1 MLPSRACQP
10 KILASLLV
18 VLTLLLALAG
28 RGLAAESAPPPD
40 PPARLMLVPL
50 INGYPAG
57 SELPLMLLLALP
69 PGQALAPAGPDGSG
83 LGLGLRKDA
92 GLELMDIEVAPGQP
106 GDDGGLRVLI
116 RARLKVDQTLEPGPR
131 MVKGLMSLP
140 FADGPRRMEFVLPLT
155 ILAGDERPQ
164 VMSAEMA
171 ERLGVAADGAVA
183 APAPGRPSLGATP
196 AQAVPRPAAPAPA
209 GGSGD
214 PYGGRS
220 LAWILL
226 FVFAGGLAL
235 NLTPCVY
242 PLIPITVSYFG
253 GRTEGR
259 KAALL
264 GNVLAYWAGMATMYS
279 TLGAFVALSGGMLGE
294 ALTHPA
300 VTLFITAVLV
310 ALALSMFG
318 LWEIRLPAALT
329 RLGASNRGGLAGAFG
344 MGLTVGILAAPC
356 VGPFVLGLM
365 GHVAGVGRVDYGLIV
380 FFTLSAGLGAPLA
393 VLAFFSGSLTRL
405 PGAGA
410 WMIWVR
416 KFFGVVL
423 VGMAIYTAQPLLGP
437 ELHRWL
443 LALAGLA
450 GGLYLAF
457 WEKSGK
463 GGFIVLKRV
472 IGLALVVAAGLF
484 WWFTAPPDQPADH
497 QEWTP
502 FSGQVLARAAGEG
515 RPVIV
520 DFSAAWCA
528 PCKQMDAETF
538 SDAQVQ
544 KAMSPFL
551 KVRVDVTSDPGPE
564 AKALMRQW
572 RVRGVPTIAF
582 LDKKGQVIPELT
594 VVGFMGP
601 GDFINRV
608 KMAMARVEE
617 AK

>member
-1 MLPSRACQP
+1 MRPPRARQT
-10 KILASLLV
+10 KILAIWFVS
-18 VLTLLLALAG
+18 LLLALAG
-28 RGLAAESAPPPD
+28 PAAASPAAPGPD
-40 PPARLMLVPL
+40 QPARLMLVPL
-50 INGYPAG
+50 ISGYPAG
-57 SELPLMLLLALP
+57 SELPLLMLLALH
-69 PGQALAPAGPDGSG
+69 PGQELAPEAPGAPG
-83 LGLGLRKDA
+83 LGLGLRADS
-92 GLELMDIEVAPGQP
+92 GLELVEVEAAPGRA
-106 GDDGGLRVLI
+106 GEDGGLRVMI
-116 RARLKVDQTLEPGPR
+116 RGRLKVDPGLEPGPR
-131 MVKGLMSLP
+131 MVKGVLSLP
-140 FADGPRRMEFVLPLT
+140 LAGGLRQMEFVLPLT
-155 ILAGDERPQ
+155 ILAAEERPQ
-164 VMSAEMA
+164 VLSAEMA
-171 ERLGVAADGAVA
+171 QRLGVAADGAVA
-183 APAPGRPSLGATP
+183 APAPGRPAVGAS
-196 AQAVPRPAAPAPA
+196 PAAAAPQATAPPTAPA
-209 GGSGD
+209 GGD

-220 LAWILL
+220 LGWILL

-242 PLIPITVSYFG
+242 PLIPITVGYFG
-253 GRTEGR
+253 GRAGGR
-259 KAALL
+259 RAALL
-264 GNVLAYWAGMATMYS
+264 GSVLAYWAGMAAMYS

-300 VTLFITAVLV
+300 VTLFIVAVLL

-329 RLGASNRGGLAGAFG
+329 RLGASNRGGLAGAFA

-365 GHVAGVGRVDYGLIV
+365 GHVAGVGRVDYGLMV

-405 PGAGA
+405 PGAGE

-416 KFFGVVL
+416 KLFGVVL
-423 VGMAIYTAQPLLGP
+423 VLMAVYTAEPLLGAAA
-437 ELHRWL
+437 LRWL
-443 LALAGLA
+443 LALAGAA

-463 GGFIVLKRV
+463 GGFIVLKWLV
-472 IGLALVVAAGLF
+472 GLALVVAAGLF
-484 WWFTAPPDQPADH
+484 WWFTAPPEKAPGH
-497 QEWTP
+497 LEWTP
-502 FSGQVLARAAGEG
+502 FSGQVLAKAASEG

-538 SDAQVQ
+538 SDPRVQ
-544 KAMSPFL
+544 AAMAPFL
-551 KVRVDVTSDPGPE
+551 PVKVDATSDPGPE
-564 AKALMRQW
+564 ARTLMRQW

-582 LDKKGQVIPELT
+582 LDKKGQIIPELT

-601 GDFINRV
+601 EDFINRV
-608 KMAMARVEE
+608 KMALARMEE